1 MDKDTKATRLERT
14 HRHAMRAKR
23 LWVSQRTSCN
33 DPLAWTAEIQAHPLG
48 HFRKYS
54 GGGCRGSKK
63 AAACSSKMGSCCKGG
78 FRRTVRQRIAG
89 KRLSAAW
96 TKWVRCGA
104 ADDFVEGRLARLR
117 FG

>member
-14 HRHAMRAKR
+14 RRHATRAKR
-23 LWVSQRTSCN
+23 LWVRQRTY
-33 DPLAWTAEIQAHPLG
+33 LATPDERAEYEAHPLG
-48 HFRKYS
+48 HFRKSS
-54 GGGCRGSKK
+54 GAGCRGSKK

-96 TKWVRCGA
+96 TKWVHCGA

-117 FG
+117 FD